1 MNVSRRWL
9 EGFLRRDL
17 DPQDLVRRLAMLGA
31 PVDAVEPLHPGLDQI
46 VIGQVEAVAPHP
58 NADRLR
64 VCMVNDGQGELRH
77 VVCGAPNVTA
87 GKKYPFARVG
97 VTLPGGITLE
107 RRKIRGE
114 LSEGMLCSARELGL
128 GQEHDGI
135 LELPT
140 EAAPGTALL
149 AVLPIADE
157 RLVVDVTPNRP
168 DLLGHKGVA
177 RELAWSFGGSFRL
190 PEIPGAPAA
199 GLGTLRRVEEF
210 RTVVGGVTVG
220 TDDPA
225 GCLRFTAVVIRGVK
239 VGPSPRWLA
248 ERLEAVGARSI
259 NNVVDATNYVMLE
272 LNHPMHAY
280 DLARLRGPAVVA
292 RRAHAG
298 ETVTTL
304 DGSVRTLTADMTVIA
319 DAERVIGVG
328 GVMGAENTEVSAE
341 TTDLVVECACFD
353 PSRTRR
359 ARRALGMST
368 DASYRFERGVDLWGL
383 PDAQRRCAA
392 LILATAGGSIEDAVD
407 VWPEPAHPPR
417 VFLRTARVAQLLGA
431 ALPVPAIEKYLV
443 AIGCTVLNKP
453 DDARLAVDVP
463 GWRPDLRTEIDLIEE
478 IARLHGY
485 DNFPTGLHPYRVGRL
500 ADQPLDQVITR
511 VRNGLVAQGL
521 HEAATM
527 SLGPADSPAA
537 LKLLNPLSSEEAWLR
552 EALLPSLLRGVE
564 TNWSRPVREVRLCEV
579 GAGFARGGADGRPVE
594 TTRGAAVL
602 TGARAPAH
610 WTEGGAAPDFDLW
623 DLKSLFEVA
632 VALANPS
639 AEVHLDASGWVAR
652 DAAGREIGHARR
664 MTLPPPPWAA
674 PVFGLEVELSPAL
687 PAPVRYTSVPT
698 TPLSWRDLN
707 LLLGPGVPAREVIRV
722 LRSAGGPLVEGV
734 EVVSEFRSEQLG
746 PERRAV
752 QFRVT
757 FRAPDRTI
765 RDEEV
770 DQSVARML
778 KAVER
783 QLDAKLR
790 TA

>member
-1 MNVSRRWL
+1 
-9 EGFLRRDL
+9 
-17 DPQDLVRRLAMLGA
+17 MLGA
-31 PVDAVEPLHPGLDQI
+31 PVDAVEPLHPGLDQV
-46 VIGQVEAVAPHP
+46 VIGQVETVAPHP

-77 VVCGAPNVTA
+77 VVCGAPNVAA
-87 GKKYPFARVG
+87 GRKYPFARVG

-107 RRKIRGE
+107 RRKLRGE

-135 LELPT
+135 LELHT
-140 EAAPGTALL
+140 DAAPGTPFL

-177 RELAWSFGGSFRL
+177 RELAWSLGGSFRL
-190 PEIPGAPAA
+190 PEIPGAPAD
-199 GLGTLRRVEEF
+199 GLGALRLVEENLGE
-210 RTVVGGVTVG
+210 VGGVAVG
-220 TDDPA
+220 TEDPA

-280 DLARLRGPAVVA
+280 DLARLRGPAVFA
-292 RRAHAG
+292 RRARAG

-304 DGSVRTLTADMTVIA
+304 DGTVRTLNAEMTVIA

-328 GVMGAENTEVSAE
+328 GVMGAENTEVSLE
-341 TTDLVVECACFD
+341 TTDLLIECACFD
-353 PSRTRR
+353 PARTRR
-359 ARRALGMST
+359 SRRALGMST

-392 LILATAGGSIEDAVD
+392 LILATAGGTIEDGVD
-407 VWPEPAHPPR
+407 VWPEPANPPR

-431 ALPVPAIEKYLV
+431 GLPLASLEKYLV

-453 DDARLAVDVP
+453 DDARLAVDIP
-463 GWRPDLRTEIDLIEE
+463 GWRPDLLTEIDLIEE

-485 DNFPTGLHPYRVGRL
+485 DNFPTDLRPYRVGRL
-500 ADQPLDQVITR
+500 GDQPLDRMITR

-521 HEAATM
+521 HEAATL

-552 EALLPSLLRGVE
+552 EALLPSLVRGVE
-564 TNWSRPVREVRLCEV
+564 TNWSRQVREVRLFEV
-579 GAGFARGGADGRPVE
+579 GVGFAPGGGERRPVE
-594 TTRGAAVL
+594 TTRVAAVL
-602 TGARAPAH
+602 TGARSPAH
-610 WTEGGAAPDFDLW
+610 WSGGGAISDFDLW
-623 DLKSLFEVA
+623 DLKALFEVT

-639 AEVHLDASGWVAR
+639 AEVHLAASGWVAR
-652 DAAGREIGHARR
+652 DAGGREVGHARR
-664 MTLPPPPWAA
+664 VGLEPPPWAS
-674 PVFGLEVELSPAL
+674 PVFGLEVELSPTL

-698 TPLSWRDLN
+698 TPSSWRDLN
-707 LLLGPGVPAREVIRV
+707 LLLGPAVPAREVIRV
-722 LRSAGGPLVEGV
+722 LRSAGGVLVEAIV
-734 EVVSEFRSEQLG
+734 VVSEFRSDQLG
-746 PERRAV
+746 PDQRAV